1 MPNASLL
8 QFTGLTSLLIVRRQ
22 LYAPVPLDLLFLFVN
37 PLKFDRLFF
46 IFWAFSFASVMW
58 GKTYTRRRRA
68 RDVRRAAER
77 AGARRDAERAVVAG
91 TVHATEDEA
100 ISASG

>member
-1 MPNASLL
+1 MRQALVQWKGESPASATWEDIDVLRAKYPAL
-8 QFTGLTSLLIVRRQ
+8 QLEDELSLEGGG
-22 LYAPVPLDLLFLFVN
+22 D
-37 PLKFDRLFF
+37 
-46 IFWAFSFASVMW
+46 VMW

-68 RDVRRAAER
+68 RDVRREAER

>member
-1 MPNASLL
+1 MQAEDNAAKGKLRVSVEDYKTAL
-8 QFTGLTSLLIVRRQ
+8 
-22 LYAPVPLDLLFLFVN
+22 
-37 PLKFDRLFF
+37 
-46 IFWAFSFASVMW
+46 VMW

>member
-1 MPNASLL
+1 
-8 QFTGLTSLLIVRRQ
+8 
-22 LYAPVPLDLLFLFVN
+22 
-37 PLKFDRLFF
+37 
-46 IFWAFSFASVMW
+46 MW